1 MSSILCIGHRGAM
14 GYAPE
19 NTLKSIEKA
28 LELGVPWVEIDVQYI
43 DGHLV
48 VIHDNRLERTTNG
61 TGYVFDKSFSSL
73 RTLDAGDGEKIP
85 TLEEILDLMSGRAG
99 INIELKNANAAGPVV
114 ELIRQVVK
122 QDWNVEQFLV
132 SSFIHHAIRKV
143 KQLDSRIRIG
153 ALLGGIPIGYAAF
166 AEALAAYSVNTSIEF
181 INREFVQDAHSRGL
195 KVFIYTVNHPD
206 DVKRMMSLG
215 VDGVFSDYPD
225 RVLSILERNTEVY

>member
-1 MSSILCIGHRGAM
+1 MLCIGHRGAM

-19 NTLKSIEKA
+19 NTLRSIEIA

-43 DGHLV
+43 DEHLV
-48 VIHDNRLERTTNG
+48 VIHDERLERTTNG
-61 TGYVFDKSFSSL
+61 TGYVFDKSFSFL

-85 TLEEILDLMSGRAG
+85 TLEEVLELVSGRAG
-99 INIELKNANAAGPVV
+99 INIELKSANAARPVV
-114 ELIRQVVK
+114 ELIRHVVR
-122 QDWNVEQFLV
+122 QDWDVKQFLV
-132 SSFIHHAIRKV
+132 SSFIHHEIRKV

-153 ALLGGIPIGYAAF
+153 ALLEGIPTDYAAF
-166 AEALAAYSVNTSIEF
+166 AEELAAYSVNTSIEF

-206 DVKRMMSLG
+206 DVKRMMSLE

-225 RVLSILERNTEVY
+225 RVLSILERSIEVY